1 MKIDIW
7 FLFEIGIN
15 LYQAALITY
24 FVRQRFHLVRPQ
36 FAYGVLCTLA
46 IWAYLTLYLFV
57 DMPIL
62 DTCIIVIPLVYALLV
77 SDDKW
82 YVILFW
88 NAVLSLTLSGVV
100 NLMFSLYI
108 QFTDASVAQLMSETP
123 LRVPLVVSCNIA
135 LLCIIFLETRI
146 SRKNRGA
153 LSLASMVVFLTT
165 LILELAVI
173 ELLYTIRM
181 QTHIDDMAF
190 TAASL
195 CMLACSALSLLLYEL
210 MSASAAK
217 QKRTEAELEAAK
229 LSQSHYEEMKDM
241 YAYMIAHE
249 HDMKHQMQLIRKLY
263 DDGHMQEGQKLL
275 KEQPALPEVNYE
287 FMTGCVAMD
296 ALLTVKKLA
305 MDRNQIVFDFQ
316 PYPLHELPITESKF
330 CSIISNL
337 LDNAIEG
344 ISRIDDQKSQHTIS
358 LKLARS
364 WDIFFISCENDMNP
378 ASIHRHGRNFLSSK
392 QNAAHHGFGTRNIC
406 SIVDEAKGYCKF
418 VQDQSIFRVEITLP
432 YATEINHDT

>member
-36 FAYGVLCTLA
+36 FAYGALCTLA
-46 IWAYLTLYLFV
+46 CWAYLTLYLFV

-108 QFTDASVAQLMSETP
+108 QFTGASVAQLMSETP

-165 LILELAVI
+165 LMLELAVI

-287 FMTGCVAMD
+287 FMTGCVAMECP
-296 ALLTVKKLA
+296 ANSKEA
-305 MDRNQIVFDFQ
+305 C
-316 PYPLHELPITESKF
+316 HGSESDCF
-330 CSIISNL
+330 
-337 LDNAIEG
+337 
-344 ISRIDDQKSQHTIS
+344 
-358 LKLARS
+358 
-364 WDIFFISCENDMNP
+364 
-378 ASIHRHGRNFLSSK
+378 
-392 QNAAHHGFGTRNIC
+392 
-406 SIVDEAKGYCKF
+406 
-418 VQDQSIFRVEITLP
+418 
-432 YATEINHDT
+432 